1 MSRSE
6 QPDGARAGT
15 VVEEY
20 VLDVR
25 IRELPA
31 DDGGH
36 AYRFEAPEHCGKTF
50 DDLETAR
57 IYADAYFAANGFQ
70 EEGTGELGVPPG
82 VIAAGKDVTVAYL
95 LTRPDASTVWVASY
109 YGTAPHYVELWLDW
123 TRRRAAEI
131 RAEVREDGDT
141 AAAESA

>member
-6 QPDGARAGT
+6 QTEGARSGT

-25 IRELPA
+25 IRELTA

-57 IYADAYFAANGFQ
+57 IYADAYFAANGFR
-70 EEGTGELGVPPG
+70 EEGTGDLGVPPE
-82 VIAAGKDVTVAYL
+82 VLAAGKDVTVAYL
-95 LTRPDASTVWVASY
+95 LTRPDTSKIWVASY
-109 YGTAPHYVELWLDW
+109 YGTTPQYVEQWLDW
-123 TRRRAAEI
+123 TRRRADKI
-131 RAEVREDGDT
+131 RAEARDGGD